1 MQNKTLKGNPYAVL
15 IYRLF
20 VILLIL
26 SLSRICL
33 YFFNT
38 GYFNEVST
46 KDLFSIY
53 ILGFRFDMAALMM
66 LNAPLILFSTLP
78 FRFKKTEITNKIVLY
93 ITLFAN
99 SLAIIFNLIDVA
111 YFRFTLRR
119 STYDLFQFLDSNV
132 GLFDIFKALIT
143 DYWYLI
149 LIAAFLINLMVYLT
163 LKISEKTVYTKQ
175 TLFQFSYKS
184 LIFILAIGMTIL
196 GIRGGTQ
203 LKPLNLI
210 DAGKMVNTNEV
221 PLVLNT
227 PFSLLVTI
235 GKQKLET
242 KTWFTQEES
251 EKRYNT
257 IHQYNK
263 ANTKSTKKNV
273 VVLILESFSTNK
285 IGYFNSSQKS
295 LTPFLDSLLAKSLTF
310 DGISNG
316 KKSIEGIPA
325 ILSSIPSLMRQPFLT
340 SPYSTNQFSSLA
352 DLLKKEG
359 YKSAFFHGGKNGTM
373 NFDSYAANAGFE
385 SYFGL
390 NEYHNGSDY
399 DGSWGIWD
407 HQFYPFFKDQLDQ
420 FKEPFIA
427 AFFSLSS
434 HHPYSIP
441 PEYKSIFS
449 ASESP
454 LDNCISYSD
463 FALSKF
469 FESAKK
475 EDWYNHTLFVLSADH
490 TAELP
495 NTADS
500 SNLVHFE
507 IPIAFFAPN
516 DSVLLKKTHRKTIQ
530 QIDIMPSIL
539 DYLNYEDPFFAFGN
553 SVFDTAA
560 PDFALYYLNEV
571 YHGIT
576 SNTIMEFDGDAFRL
590 KPRAN
595 RKQNKDVL
603 NNQLIENQIK
613 AFIQN
618 YANRMNNNKLK
629 VMK

>member
-1 MQNKTLKGNPYAVL
+1 MQNKTFKGNPYAVL
-15 IYRLF
+15 LYRLG
-20 VILLIL
+20 VILIIL

-38 GYFNEVST
+38 GYFNELT
-46 KDLFSIY
+46 PKELFTIY
-53 ILGFRFDMAALMM
+53 ILGFRFDIAALMM
-66 LNAPLILFSTLP
+66 LNAPLILFSTQP
-78 FRFKKTEITNKIVLY
+78 FRFKHKAKLNSIVLY
-93 ITLFAN
+93 ITLVFN
-99 SLAIIFNLIDVA
+99 GIAILFNLIDIT

-119 STYDLFQFLDSNV
+119 SSYDLFLFLDTNV
-132 GLFDIFKALIT
+132 GLFDIFKALIL

-149 LIAAFLINLMVYLT
+149 LMAAFFIYSMVYAT
-163 LKISEKTVYTKQ
+163 LKIKEKNDNTKQ
-175 TLFQFSYKS
+175 SIFQLIYKS
-184 LIFILAIGMTIL
+184 LIFLFAIGISIL

-210 DAGKMVNTNEV
+210 DAGKMVSSNEV

-227 PFSLLVTI
+227 PFSILVTI

-257 IHQYNK
+257 IHQYHKK
-263 ANTKSTKKNV
+263 AEKSTKKNV

-285 IGYFNSSQKS
+285 IGYFNSSQVS

-352 DLLKKEG
+352 ELLKKEG
-359 YKSAFFHGGKNGTM
+359 YYSAFFHGGKNGTM

-390 NEYHNGSDY
+390 NEYHNLSDY

-407 HQFYPFFKDQLDQ
+407 HQFYPFFKAQLDQ

-441 PEYKSIFS
+441 QDYKTLFS
-449 ASESP
+449 ASENP

-463 FALSKF
+463 FALSQF
-469 FESAKK
+469 FESAQK
-475 EDWYNHTLFVLSADH
+475 EDWYTHTLFVLSADH

-500 SNLVHFE
+500 SNLIHFE

-516 DSVLLKKTHRKTIQ
+516 DSVLLKSSHRKTIQ
-530 QIDIMPSIL
+530 QIDIMPSVL
-539 DYLNYEDPFFAFGN
+539 DYLNYNKPFFAFGN
-553 SVFDTAA
+553 SVFDMAA

-576 SNTIMEFDGDAFRL
+576 SDAIIEFDGETFRS
-590 KPRAN
+590 KSRAN
-595 RKQNKDVL
+595 STQNM
-603 NNQLIENQIK
+603 NNKKLQLVEDQMK
-613 AFIQN
+613 AFIQI
-618 YANRMNNNKLK
+618 YTDRMNTNKIK
-629 VMK
+629 